1 MTSTRAGLGR
11 SAFEGSPRRRSDG
24 GNAAGRDIALVS
36 VSIDLGAG
44 RRGVDMG
51 PSAMRIAGI
60 SDEIRSIGHRVVELG
75 TITAGGIE
83 TTESGMNGLPFLN
96 EIARVAERT
105 HAAVAQGLER
115 GCLPLV
121 LGGDHSLSIGSVA
134 AVADHHRRLGAPIGV
149 IWVDA
154 HADMN
159 RPETSPTGN
168 IHGMPL
174 AVLLGHGDD
183 RLVGAEASVRP
194 ENVSVLGA
202 RSLDPGER
210 ALIAELGV
218 RVFTMSEI
226 DERGVGACM
235 DEALRRAEAG
245 TAGFHLSLDL
255 DALDPRLAPGVGTP
269 IQGGLTYREGHLVCE
284 KASHSGRLL
293 SLEVVEL
300 NPVLD
305 DRNHTAL
312 LAVGLVASAL
322 GKSIL

>member
-1 MTSTRAGLGR
+1 MTGQ
-11 SAFEGSPRRRSDG
+11 
-24 GNAAGRDIALVS
+24 DIAVIS

-60 SDEIRSIGHRVVELG
+60 TREIRAIGRQVVEAG

-83 TTESGMNGLPFLN
+83 TTEAGTNGLPFLS
-96 EIARVAERT
+96 EIARVAEGTR
-105 HAAVAQGLER
+105 ALVRQALER
-115 GCLPLV
+115 NRLPLV
-121 LGGDHSLSIGSVA
+121 LGGDHSISIGSVS
-134 AVADHHRRLGAPIGV
+134 AVARHHRTRGAPIGV

-154 HADMN
+154 HGDLN

-174 AVLLGHGDD
+174 AILLGHGDR
-183 RLVGAEASVRP
+183 RLVGGEPAVKP
-194 ENVSVLGA
+194 ENVSLFGV

-210 ALIAELGV
+210 ALIADLGL

-226 DERGVGACM
+226 DERGAAICM
-235 DEALRRAEAG
+235 DEALQRAGAG

-269 IQGGLTYREGHLVCE
+269 VQGGLTYREGHLVCE
-284 KASHSGRLL
+284 KASRSGNLL

-305 DRNHTAL
+305 DRNHTAR

>member
-1 MTSTRAGLGR
+1 
-11 SAFEGSPRRRSDG
+11 
-24 GNAAGRDIALVS
+24 
-36 VSIDLGAG
+36 
-44 RRGVDMG
+44 MG
-51 PSAMRIAGI
+51 PSALRIAGI
-60 SDEIRSIGHRVVELG
+60 TRELESIGHRVTEFG
-75 TITAGGIE
+75 TITAGGLE
-83 TTESGMNGLPFLN
+83 TTESGDSPLPFLD
-96 EIARVAERT
+96 EIAKVAAHTREM
-105 HAAVAQGLER
+105 VGMGLAR
-115 GCLPLV
+115 GCMPLV

-134 AVADHHRRLGAPIGV
+134 AVAEHHRRRGESIGV

-159 RPETSPTGN
+159 RPHTSPTGN

-174 AVLLGHGDD
+174 AVLLGHGEP
-183 RLVGAEASVRP
+183 RLTRPVPSVKP
-194 ENVSVLGA
+194 ENASVLGA
-202 RSLDPGER
+202 RELDPGER

-218 RVFTMSEI
+218 RVITMSEI

-235 DEALRRAEAG
+235 DEALERANTG

-255 DALDPRLAPGVGTP
+255 DALDPRVAAGVGTP
-269 IQGGLTYREGHLVCE
+269 VQGGLTYREGHLVCE
-284 KASHSGRLL
+284 KVSRSRRLL

-322 GKSIL
+322 GKTIL

>member
-1 MTSTRAGLGR
+1 MKPGHAGSGR
-11 SAFEGSPRRRSDG
+11 HDHEAQPPPRRG
-24 GNAAGRDIALVS
+24 ATAAPARDIGVIS

-60 SDEIRSIGHRVVELG
+60 TGEIEAIGHRVVELG

-83 TTESGMNGLPFLN
+83 TTEPGRNGLPFLN
-96 EIARVAERT
+96 EIVRVVERT
-105 HAAVAQGLER
+105 RDMVVQGLER
-115 GCLPLV
+115 GCVPLV

-134 AVADHHRRLGAPIGV
+134 AVSQHFAGRGDPIGL

-154 HADMN
+154 HGDLN

-168 IHGMPL
+168 IHGMSL
-174 AVLLGHGDD
+174 AVLLGHGED
-183 RLVGAEASVRP
+183 RLIGPGPAVRP

-202 RSLDPGER
+202 RCLDPGER
-210 ALIAELGV
+210 SLIADLGV

-226 DERGVGACM
+226 DERGVATCM
-235 DEALRRAEAG
+235 DEALMRASAG

-269 IQGGLTYREGHLVCE
+269 VQGGLTYREGHLVCE
-284 KASHSGRLL
+284 KASRSGSLL

-305 DRNHTAL
+305 DRNHTAV

>member
-1 MTSTRAGLGR
+1 MPES
-11 SAFEGSPRRRSDG
+11 
-24 GNAAGRDIALVS
+24 RDIALVS

-51 PSAMRIAGI
+51 PSALRIAGI
-60 SDEIRSIGHRVVELG
+60 TGEIEAIGYRVSELG

-83 TTESGMNGLPFLN
+83 TTDAGESRLPFLA
-96 EIARVAERT
+96 EVASVADRT
-105 HAAVAQGLER
+105 CAAVAKGLGR
-115 GCLPLV
+115 GCMPLV
-121 LGGDHSLSIGSVA
+121 LGGDHSLSIGSVR
-134 AVADHHRRLGAPIGV
+134 AVAAHYRERGSRIGV

-159 RPETSPTGN
+159 RPHTTPSGN
-168 IHGMPL
+168 IHGMSL
-174 AVLLGHGDD
+174 AVLLGHGDE
-183 RLVGAEASVRP
+183 RLVGERAGVHP

-202 RSLDPGER
+202 RQLDPGER
-210 ALIAELGV
+210 RLVSRLGV

-226 DERGVGACM
+226 DERGVAACM
-235 DEALRRAEAG
+235 DEALERANAG

-284 KASHSGRLL
+284 KASRSGRLL

-305 DRNHTAL
+305 DRNHTAD

-322 GKSIL
+322 GKTIL